1 MADRKQARG
10 KINVQSYDPRPYDQ
24 VAGGPDLVE
33 IQVTEEIHGD
43 IEAQGAARFLQTQGD
58 GSASFVGIERVTGTI
73 EGRSGSF
80 VLQDAGTVEGNT
92 VTGQWF
98 VVPGSGTDDLAGL
111 RGEGGFTA
119 RLGEGADLTLE
130 YWFE

>member
-33 IQVTEEIHGD
+33 IQVTEEFHGD

>member
-1 MADRKQARG
+1 MAERKQARG

-58 GSASFVGIERVTGTI
+58 GSASFVGIERVPGTI